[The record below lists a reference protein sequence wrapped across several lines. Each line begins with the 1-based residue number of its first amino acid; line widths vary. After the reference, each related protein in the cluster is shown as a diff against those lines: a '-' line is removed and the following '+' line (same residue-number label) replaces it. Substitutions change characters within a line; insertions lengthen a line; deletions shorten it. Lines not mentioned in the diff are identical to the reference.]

1 MNEKE
6 KEGRM
11 IIITIT
17 FVLVILDKEDK
28 EVITN
33 MRENNDSIIIRWTTS
48 YIFSLLN
55 LRIYKFSEINFFFLI
70 NLVRTNN

>member
-55 LRIYKFSEINFFFLI
+55 LRIYKFSEINFFF
-70 NLVRTNN
+70 

>member
-1 MNEKE
+1 
-6 KEGRM
+6 M

>member
-1 MNEKE
+1 
-6 KEGRM
+6 M

-33 MRENNDSIIIRWTTS
+33 MRKNNDSIIIRWTTS

-55 LRIYKFSEINFFFLI
+55 LRIYKFSEINFFFF
-70 NLVRTNN
+70 NQPC

>member
-33 MRENNDSIIIRWTTS
+33 MRENNDSIIIWWTTS

-55 LRIYKFSEINFFFLI
+55 LRIYKFSEINFFF
-70 NLVRTNN
+70 

>member
-55 LRIYKFSEINFFFLI
+55 L
-70 NLVRTNN
+70 

>member
-48 YIFSLLN
+48 IYFFVIKFTN
-55 LRIYKFSEINFFFLI
+55 L
-70 NLVRTNN
+70 